1 MKESLKEGKKIA
13 LRLERCQNSS
23 RMLKE
28 SPLLAKAAYCGF
40 CATYGHFS
48 SSCKYHK
55 SIEQKPVVLKRVYF
69 EPLRNNTL
77 FICKS
82 EKSLRSFLYFYKLS
96 VCQKLDS
103 NIKNVRKF
111 CKEQGWSLVFIDPA
125 DSETD
130 YNEWLEVED
139 AEDA

>member
-1 MKESLKEGKKIA
+1 
-13 LRLERCQNSS
+13 
-23 RMLKE
+23 MLKE

-48 SSCKYHK
+48 SSCKYYK
-55 SIEQKPVVLKRVYF
+55 SIEQKPLVLKRVCF

-103 NIKNVRKF
+103 NIKNVKKF
-111 CKEQGWSLVFIDPA
+111 CKEQGWTLVFIDPE
-125 DSETD
+125 DEETNN
-130 YNEWLEVED
+130 NEWLDIED
-139 AEDA
+139 AEEDA